1 LRIGIFVVPIYTAV
15 FVLNRLGLF
24 TLARDWLADA
34 VVTTFVPVE
43 SLSIV
48 VLSFVAEFTSGF
60 AAAGALM
67 DAGMLTTQQ
76 TVLALLT
83 GNVLAF
89 PIRALRHQLPHYMGI
104 YSPRMGAELL
114 FFGAV
119 FSSGEHQRSGRPV
132 LRRYVM
138 KRKNLRTGFTT
149 GTAAAAAAKRCPP
162 GHSGRPCPGNRG
174 GRAADRRPHRHPI
187 HGCRRCADGSAVCTV
202 IKDAGD
208 DPDVTH
214 GAEIGARV
222 RILLSPAPATAP
234 PAVLISGGEGVG
246 RITKPGLE
254 LPPGEPAINPGPR
267 RMITA
272 AVTEVLR
279 AHGKTGAAEIEVFV
293 PQGEEISRKTLNTRL
308 GILGGISIL
317 GTTGI
322 VRPMSHEAFT
332 ATIDAGLSVA
342 RACGFN
348 RVVLTT
354 GRRSERFAQA
364 RWPDL
369 EQEAYVQIGDFFR
382 EGLARCAAKGFE
394 TATLAVFFGKAL
406 KMAEGLAHT
415 HAARAELTLN
425 ALANWAGA
433 AAADAALAGKILAAN
448 TAGRPSVIYT
458 PITRRSLRKSAGG
471 LLPPQPISAGR
482 D

>member
-1 LRIGIFVVPIYTAV
+1 
-15 FVLNRLGLF
+15 
-24 TLARDWLADA
+24 
-34 VVTTFVPVE
+34 
-43 SLSIV
+43 
-48 VLSFVAEFTSGF
+48 
-60 AAAGALM
+60 
-67 DAGMLTTQQ
+67 
-76 TVLALLT
+76 
-83 GNVLAF
+83 
-89 PIRALRHQLPHYMGI
+89 
-104 YSPRMGAELL
+104 
-114 FFGAV
+114 
-119 FSSGEHQRSGRPV
+119 
-132 LRRYVM
+132 M

-149 GTAAAAAAKRCPP
+149 GTAAAAAAK
-162 GHSGRPCPGNRG
+162 GALLAILED
-174 GRAADRRPHRHPI
+174 RALATVEVELLTGDRIVIPI

-342 RACGFN
+342 RACGLN

-354 GRRSERFAQA
+354 GRRSERFAQK

-369 EQEAYVQIGDFFR
+369 AAEAYVQIGDFFQV
-382 EGLARCAAKGFE
+382 GIVGCAAKGIE
-394 TATLAVFFGKAL
+394 AATLAVFFGKAL

-415 HAARAELTLN
+415 HAARSQLTLD
-425 ALANWAGA
+425 ALAGWTA
-433 AAADAALAGKILAAN
+433 AVTADAALAGKILAAH
-448 TAGRPSVIYT
+448 TAREAFGLLHPAHPAVIAEVGRRIVVAACQFSGPKLKIRSVIFDYEGRVVFDSGKNDDGAQ
-458 PITRRSLRKSAGG
+458 PKSPGPRR
-471 LLPPQPISAGR
+471 
-482 D
+482 